1 MSIST
6 KKQQAEQAAA
16 KYGFTV
22 EKRRE
27 LTELK
32 AILWEMCY
40 EKNGARVLWLEREE
54 ENQTFAAAFKTIPC
68 DDTGVFHIL
77 EHSVLC
83 GSEKYPVSKPFVEL
97 IKSSLQTFINAFTFP
112 DKTVYPVSS
121 RNRQDFLN
129 LMDVYLD
136 AVLHPLCVSK
146 EEIFR
151 QEGWHYE
158 LTEGAEELTLNG
170 VVYNEMKGVYAS
182 PDTLIDSELNKRL
195 FPDNCYR
202 FQSGGAPEAIPQL
215 SYEQYTAAHR
225 KFYHP
230 SNAWFIL
237 DGDVDIEAVLE
248 KIGGAVSG
256 YDRQETDAG
265 IPMQSPVSPGIQR
278 ITYEIGEGEDG
289 VSRMLLAKGWV
300 YGRFDEP
307 EKVLACRALGQML
320 CSSNDAPL
328 KKALLE
334 NGLAAD
340 VEFSERGSI
349 LQPCAFLVVRN
360 TTPEKEKEVWD
371 TVQRTLEELAEG
383 GLEHER
389 LKAVLQRMR
398 FMEKEKEAGG
408 FTPGISNVLKMLDSC
423 LYGGDPAQQL
433 CLEQP
438 VSDLIHK
445 VEEGY
450 FEKFIRENLLENNH
464 CASVALEPS
473 AMVGKENR
481 ERERRRLEEVKKGWT
496 DREKEQVIQ
505 ELVRLRQ
512 KQMTPDAGEK
522 LATLPTLSL
531 SDIPEERDTIP
542 QIVKEM
548 EGRKVL
554 YHPLETEGIVHIA
567 YYFSLE
573 DMTPEELHAL
583 TFLQTL
589 LGQTETEHFDTLS
602 LQAELDANL
611 GRFQT
616 GTDVFDVKGNL
627 NLCNPYF
634 AVYVSVLQEKLED
647 AVRMTDEVLNHSV
660 FHNSSYIYN
669 RIRQFAIS
677 MENHVLMYGD
687 SYGSMQAAAG
697 FSAPGAAKEA
707 MRGISMLRWLKQK
720 EKNFAEEGEELV
732 QELER
737 LCRRVFVKARV
748 TLSVTGHI
756 SGQWTS
762 KLLSVLPDGK
772 APGQRPEYAL
782 SGPAKRGLLIPAQI
796 GFAVKGGH
804 LGMLGAKRNG
814 AMLVAAKILSYGY
827 LWDNIRIR
835 GGAYGTRLSVSQ
847 TGEVMFTSFRDPDA
861 AASLNVY
868 DGAGAALRKLCE
880 SGEKI
885 ERYLISAVASIE
897 PLLSLRQKGM
907 QAAENYLAGVT
918 EGMRQK
924 EKKEIL
930 HTTKEELEQASI
942 LLDKICAEAAVC
954 VLAGAEALDAAH
966 ILPDE
971 RESL

>member
-300 YGRFDEP
+300 YGAGLP
-307 EKVLACRALGQML
+307 RAWT
-320 CSSNDAPL
+320 D
-328 KKALLE
+328 ALLFKRRTIKKSSVGE
-334 NGLAAD
+334 WVGRRRGIFRERKHPSALCIFGCQEHHTGKRERGMGYCAAD
-340 VEFSERGSI
+340 
-349 LQPCAFLVVRN
+349 
-360 TTPEKEKEVWD
+360 
-371 TVQRTLEELAEG
+371 
-383 GLEHER
+383 
-389 LKAVLQRMR
+389 
-398 FMEKEKEAGG
+398 AGG
-408 FTPGISNVLKMLDSC
+408 AG
-423 LYGGDPAQQL
+423 
-433 CLEQP
+433 
-438 VSDLIHK
+438 
-445 VEEGY
+445 
-450 FEKFIRENLLENNH
+450 
-464 CASVALEPS
+464 
-473 AMVGKENR
+473 
-481 ERERRRLEEVKKGWT
+481 RRW
-496 DREKEQVIQ
+496 
-505 ELVRLRQ
+505 
-512 KQMTPDAGEK
+512 
-522 LATLPTLSL
+522 
-531 SDIPEERDTIP
+531 
-542 QIVKEM
+542 
-548 EGRKVL
+548 
-554 YHPLETEGIVHIA
+554 
-567 YYFSLE
+567 F
-573 DMTPEELHAL
+573 
-583 TFLQTL
+583 
-589 LGQTETEHFDTLS
+589 
-602 LQAELDANL
+602 
-611 GRFQT
+611 
-616 GTDVFDVKGNL
+616 
-627 NLCNPYF
+627 
-634 AVYVSVLQEKLED
+634 
-647 AVRMTDEVLNHSV
+647 
-660 FHNSSYIYN
+660 
-669 RIRQFAIS
+669 
-677 MENHVLMYGD
+677 
-687 SYGSMQAAAG
+687 
-697 FSAPGAAKEA
+697 GA
-707 MRGISMLRWLKQK
+707 
-720 EKNFAEEGEELV
+720 
-732 QELER
+732 
-737 LCRRVFVKARV
+737 
-748 TLSVTGHI
+748 
-756 SGQWTS
+756 
-762 KLLSVLPDGK
+762 
-772 APGQRPEYAL
+772 
-782 SGPAKRGLLIPAQI
+782 
-796 GFAVKGGH
+796 
-804 LGMLGAKRNG
+804 
-814 AMLVAAKILSYGY
+814 
-827 LWDNIRIR
+827 
-835 GGAYGTRLSVSQ
+835 
-847 TGEVMFTSFRDPDA
+847 
-861 AASLNVY
+861 
-868 DGAGAALRKLCE
+868 
-880 SGEKI
+880 
-885 ERYLISAVASIE
+885 
-897 PLLSLRQKGM
+897 
-907 QAAENYLAGVT
+907 
-918 EGMRQK
+918 
-924 EKKEIL
+924 
-930 HTTKEELEQASI
+930 
-942 LLDKICAEAAVC
+942 
-954 VLAGAEALDAAH
+954 
-966 ILPDE
+966 
-971 RESL
+971 